1 MQRWRVQYDR
11 RVRQRWPGWWRD
23 GTIECGG
30 TDENGGASEG
40 SCAGECDDSHGE
52 YGEMGKNGT
61 DGCASS
67 GSHVERRMLPKGS
80 TRRLVS

>member
-11 RVRQRWPGWWRD
+11 QVRQHWPGWWRD

-30 TDENGGASEG
+30 TDENGSAVAQASVMTH
-40 SCAGECDDSHGE
+40 DE

-67 GSHVERRMLPKGS
+67 GSRVERRVLPKGS
-80 TRRLVS
+80 TRRLAS